1 MPGGKG
7 NIRPEDGKQ
16 FSSEYQPEEV
26 WTEERALNLGN
37 EMIAWQKESP
47 ANMFFEEF
55 LIIEKGYYEELI
67 SYLCK
72 KFTSFS
78 KLIGQAKKTQEIKLK
93 KYGTADKLNASMTKF
108 VLINN
113 HNWREQAHIDHTTDG
128 KAFNNNIS
136 DDELIARINRIL
148 KPGEER

>member
-1 MPGGKG
+1 MPGGYG
-7 NIRPEDGKQ
+7 NIRPEDGRQ
-16 FSSEYQPEEV
+16 FSKDYQPEEK

-37 EMIAWQKESP
+37 ELIAWQKESP
-47 ANMFFEEF
+47 VNIFFEEF
-55 LIIEKGYYEELI
+55 LVIEKGIHPRTI
-67 SYLCK
+67 SYLSQK
-72 KFTSFS
+72 YTSFCN
-78 KLIGQAKKTQEIKLK
+78 LIEQAKKTQEIKLK

-113 HNWREQAHIDHTTDG
+113 HGWKEQAHIDHTTDG

-148 KPGEER
+148 KPGAEE